1 MHVRTLTGM
10 RIVFLVNRDRFF
22 HSHFMERAASARDE
36 GHEVFV
42 LAADTGSG
50 KAIEAAGLRFFPVNM
65 TRHGVSLFHLGAEVR
80 ELLALYRK
88 IEPDIVHHFGLR
100 PIVVGT
106 LAARING
113 SRRIINAPVGMGFAF
128 ASSNWKARLVRF
140 PLLALLKVALNP
152 PGSRVVFENAEDRSE
167 MMRLG
172 AVRSEDAVVIRG
184 AGVDVH
190 RFLPTTEPEGRP
202 MVLFAARLIWE
213 KGVGVFVDAARQ
225 VRAKGV
231 EARFVVVGEIDR
243 SSSTAVPEEQMND
256 WVSEG
261 VVEWWGYRDDMPH
274 VLALC
279 TIFCLPTWYR
289 EGMPKVIL
297 EAMACGRAVITTDTV
312 GCREAVQHG
321 VSGLLVPP
329 KDAAALA
336 DAIVALLRDET
347 LRHCLAENGRRRAVE
362 DFSSEKVIRETLAL
376 YRSV

>member
-1 MHVRTLTGM
+1 M
-10 RIVFLVNRDRFF
+10 RIAFVVNRDRFF
-22 HSHFMERAASARDE
+22 LSHFLERALSARAA
-36 GHEVFV
+36 GHDVVV
-42 LAADTGSG
+42 LAPDTGAG
-50 KAIEAAGLRFFPVNM
+50 RAIEAAGLQYVPVAMN
-65 TRHGVSLFHLGAEVR
+65 RHGTSLLHLWAEVR
-80 ELLALYRK
+80 SMRALYRR
-88 IEPDIVHHFGLR
+88 IRPDIVHHFGLR

-106 LAARING
+106 LAARFEAGPKIV
-113 SRRIINAPVGMGFAF
+113 NAPVGMGFAF
-128 ASSNWKARLVRF
+128 ASSSWKARLIRY
-140 PLLALLKVALNP
+140 PLLALLRVAQNP
-152 PGSRVVFENAEDRSE
+152 PGSRVVFENAEDRAE
-167 MMRLG
+167 MIRLG
-172 AVRSEDAVVIRG
+172 AVRAADAVVIRG

-190 RFLPTTEPEGRP
+190 KFAPRLEPVGTP
-202 MVLFAARLIWE
+202 IVLFAARLIWE

-231 EARFVVVGEIDR
+231 EARFVIVGEIDH
-243 SSSTAVPEEQMND
+243 SSSTAVSGEQMNR

-261 VVEWWGYRDDMPH
+261 VVEWWGYRDDMPQ

-329 KDAAALA
+329 KDATALA

-362 DFSSEKVIRETLAL
+362 DFSSERVIRETLAL